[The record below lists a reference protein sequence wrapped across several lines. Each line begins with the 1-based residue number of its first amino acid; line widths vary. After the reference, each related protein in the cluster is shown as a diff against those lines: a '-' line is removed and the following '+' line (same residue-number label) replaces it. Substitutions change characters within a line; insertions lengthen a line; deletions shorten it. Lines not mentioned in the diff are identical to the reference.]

1 VLDLDVGTLDSSL
14 ALTST
19 IAVQLGTLIAGVA
32 VTRALAREGVRAD
45 AVAGLSVGAFAAA
58 VACGALA
65 FADALSLVQLRG
77 EYMHRAYPHGYG
89 MAAIMGLTERQVAD
103 VVEQLGGAG
112 AQIYI
117 ANVAAPTQI
126 VVSGAERTL
135 DAVLESARQA
145 GARQGT
151 RMAVSIPSHCPL
163 LDPVAQRLAR
173 ALLPIELHAP
183 RLPYVSSCRARVVY
197 DAQGVR
203 EDLIRNVA
211 TIVRWHDSMTAL
223 YELGIRLFIEP
234 PPGQVLSRLA
244 QQAFPEARAAPVDGA
259 LLPSIVLLAQ
269 REAHRA
275 A

>member
-1 VLDLDVGTLDSSL
+1 
-14 ALTST
+14 
-19 IAVQLGTLIAGVA
+19 VQLSTLIAGVA

-58 VACGALA
+58 VACGALE
-65 FADALSLVQLRG
+65 FADALLLVQLRG
-77 EYMHRAYPHGYG
+77 ECMHRAYPHGYG
-89 MAAIMGLTERQVAD
+89 MAAIMGLSERQVAGI
-103 VVEQLGGAG
+103 VEQLGGDV

-126 VVSGAERTL
+126 VVSGAERAL
-135 DAVLESARQA
+135 DAALETARQA

-151 RMAVSIPSHCPL
+151 RMAVSVPSHCPL
-163 LDPVAQRLAR
+163 LDPVAQRLSA
-173 ALLPIELHAP
+173 ALLPIELQPP

-203 EDLIRNVA
+203 EDLIHNVA
-211 TIVRWHDSMTAL
+211 RTVRWHDCVTVL
-223 YELGIRLFIEP
+223 YELGVRFFIEP

-244 QQAFPEARAAPVDGA
+244 QQAFPEARVATVENAQLA
-259 LLPSIVLLAQ
+259 SIVLLAQ